1 MSVKIRMK
9 KFGRLHRPFFRI
21 CATDTRSPRDGKV
34 IEELGT
40 YDPMVLD
47 TDARAVFNTERVDY
61 WLSVGAQP
69 SERVKV
75 LIRKYGSNGT
85 HKSQQQA
92 ALAMLAEKKAV
103 PPAPT
108 PVVVVTKK
116 QKGAPPA
123 EAPSA
128 ETAAPETAEA
138 AEPQAEAAP
147 DAPVE
152 PVAAE

>member
-1 MSVKIRMK
+1 MK

-40 YDPMVLD
+40 YDPMVPD

-85 HKSQQQA
+85 HKAQQQS
-92 ALAMLAEKKAV
+92 ALAKLAERKPV

-108 PVVVVTKK
+108 PVVIVTKK
-116 QKGAPPA
+116 PKDAPPA
-123 EAPSA
+123 EAPVA
-128 ETAAPETAEA
+128 ETAQSEEA
-138 AEPQAEAAP
+138 TEPQAEAAP
-147 DAPVE
+147 ETPTDT
-152 PVAAE
+152 VAAE

>member
-40 YDPMVLD
+40 YDPMVPD

-85 HKSQQQA
+85 HKEQQQS
-92 ALAMLAEKKAV
+92 ALAKLAEGKPV

-116 QKGAPPA
+116 QKGVPPA
-123 EAPSA
+123 EAPAA
-128 ETAAPETAEA
+128 ETAQPEEA
-138 AEPQAEAAP
+138 TEPQAEAAP
-147 DAPVE
+147 ETPADA
-152 PVAAE
+152 VAAE

>member
-1 MSVKIRMK
+1 MK

-40 YDPMVLD
+40 YDPMVPD

-75 LIRKYGSNGT
+75 LIRKYGS
-85 HKSQQQA
+85 KR
-92 ALAMLAEKKAV
+92 KPV

-108 PVVVVTKK
+108 PVVIVTKK
-116 QKGAPPA
+116 PKDAPPA
-123 EAPSA
+123 EAPVA
-128 ETAAPETAEA
+128 ETAQSEEA
-138 AEPQAEAAP
+138 TEPQAEAAP
-147 DAPVE
+147 ETPTDT
-152 PVAAE
+152 VAAE

>member
-1 MSVKIRMK
+1 MK

-40 YDPMVLD
+40 YDPMVPD
-47 TDARAVFNTERVDY
+47 TDARAVFNAERVDY

-75 LIRKYGSNGT
+75 LIRKYGSQGT
-85 HKSQQQA
+85 HKAQQQA
-92 ALAMLAEKKAV
+92 ALAKLAAGKEV
-103 PPAPT
+103 PPAPK

-116 QKGAPPA
+116 SKEAPPA
-123 EAPSA
+123 EAPA
-128 ETAAPETAEA
+128 AEA
-138 AEPQAEAAP
+138 TPAEQAVEPAEAAP
-147 DAPVE
+147 EAAGE